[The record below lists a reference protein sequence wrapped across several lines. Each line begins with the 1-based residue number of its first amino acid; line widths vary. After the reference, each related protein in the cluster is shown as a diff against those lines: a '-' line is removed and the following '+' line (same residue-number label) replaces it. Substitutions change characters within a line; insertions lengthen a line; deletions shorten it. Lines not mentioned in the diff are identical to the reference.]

1 MVKNPVPLSIGGFV
15 GGGLSGFAII
25 DGRDLRWYENEA
37 VSIYFLAQPHF
48 TQPHRGLYSTLNYFT
63 ASFVTLLPTFTM

>member
-1 MVKNPVPLSIGGFV
+1 MVKNPVPLPIGGFV
-15 GGGLSGFAII
+15 GGGLQASPLLREEIS
-25 DGRDLRWYENEA
+25 DGMKIEA

>member
-1 MVKNPVPLSIGGFV
+1 MKI
-15 GGGLSGFAII
+15 
-25 DGRDLRWYENEA
+25 EA

-48 TQPHRGLYSTLNYFT
+48 TQPHRGAYSTLNYFT